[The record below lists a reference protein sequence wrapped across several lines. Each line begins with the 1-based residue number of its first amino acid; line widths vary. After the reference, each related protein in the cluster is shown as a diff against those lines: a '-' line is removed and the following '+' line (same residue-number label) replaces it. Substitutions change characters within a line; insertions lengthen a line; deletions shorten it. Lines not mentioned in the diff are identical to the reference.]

1 MIKAAR
7 IIGVLFILFSILP
20 LGICTYCYMST
31 NSFLKTAEKTHGTVL
46 DVVERRT
53 SDGTMYYPVYSF
65 VDVYG
70 TEHKIYSKSGSY
82 PPRYDVGDPIS
93 ILYDPENPKEI
104 KMDSFVSLWMGSIV
118 AGVLGI
124 IPFFIGALLLF
135 VVPIIIHR
143 VMPDTGAQAP
153 AARQPAQQTTIQSE
167 DKDSRMWSMFCHLTA
182 LSAFIG
188 IPFGNII
195 GPLIIWLIKK
205 DDFPMVD
212 DHGKESLNFQI
223 SMTIYTIVSFFLCF
237 ILIGFL
243 LLPAVLLVDLILV
256 IIASVKAN
264 KGDAYRYPFTV
275 RFIK

>member
-1 MIKAAR
+1 MTKASR
-7 IIGVLFILFSILP
+7 IIGVLFILFSIFP

-31 NSFLKTAEKTHGTVL
+31 SGFLNKAEKTYGTVL

-70 TEHKIYSKSGSY
+70 TKHKIYSKSGSY

-93 ILYDPENPKEI
+93 ILYDPENPEEI
-104 KMDSFVSLWMGSIV
+104 KMDSFVSLWMGTII

-124 IPFFIGALLLF
+124 IPFFIGALFLF

-143 VMPDTGAQAP
+143 FLPDTGAYAP
-153 AARQPAQQTTIQSE
+153 AENPPAQQRVLQSE

-212 DHGKESLNFQI
+212 DQGRESLNFQV
-223 SMTIYTIVSFFLCF
+223 SMTIYTIISFFLCF
-237 ILIGFL
+237 VIIGFL
-243 LLPAVLLVDLILV
+243 LLPAALLVNLILI

-264 KGDAYRYPFTV
+264 KGDIYRYPLTI

>member
-1 MIKAAR
+1 MTKAAR

-20 LGICTYCYMST
+20 LGICTYCTMST
-31 NSFLKTAEKTHGTVL
+31 RNFLNKAEKTHGTVL
-46 DVVERRT
+46 EIVERRT

-65 VDVYG
+65 VDIYG

-104 KMDSFVSLWMGSIV
+104 KMDSFVSLWMGTIV

-124 IPFFIGALLLF
+124 IPFLIGAVFLL
-135 VVPIIIHR
+135 VVPIIINR
-143 VMPDTGAQAP
+143 LLPDTGASSP
-153 AARQPAQQTTIQSE
+153 TKHPPAQQEALQSE

-188 IPFGNII
+188 VPFGNII

-205 DDFPMVD
+205 DDFHKVD
-212 DHGKESLNFQI
+212 DQGRESVNFQI

-237 ILIGFL
+237 VIIGFL
-243 LLPAVLLVDLILV
+243 LLPIVLLVDLILV

-264 KGDAYRYPFTV
+264 KGDMYRYPFTI

>member
-1 MIKAAR
+1 MTKAAR

-20 LGICTYCYMST
+20 LGICTYCTMST
-31 NSFLKTAEKTHGTVL
+31 RNFLNKAEKTHGTVL
-46 DVVERRT
+46 EIVERRT

-65 VDVYG
+65 VDIYG

-82 PPRYDVGDPIS
+82 PPRYEVGDPIS

-104 KMDSFVSLWMGSIV
+104 KMDSFVSLWMGTIV

-124 IPFFIGALLLF
+124 IPFLIGAVFLL
-135 VVPIIIHR
+135 VVPIIINR
-143 VMPDTGAQAP
+143 LLPDTGASSP
-153 AARQPAQQTTIQSE
+153 TKHPPAQQEALQSE

-188 IPFGNII
+188 VPFGNII

-205 DDFPMVD
+205 DDFHKVD
-212 DHGKESLNFQI
+212 DQGRESVNFQI

-237 ILIGFL
+237 VIIGFL
-243 LLPAVLLVDLILV
+243 LLPIVLLVDLILV

-264 KGDAYRYPFTV
+264 KGDMYRYPFTI

>member
-1 MIKAAR
+1 MTKAAR

-20 LGICTYCYMST
+20 LGICTYCTMST
-31 NSFLKTAEKTHGTVL
+31 RNFLNKAEKTHGTVL
-46 DVVERRT
+46 EIVERRT

-65 VDVYG
+65 VDIYG

-104 KMDSFVSLWMGSIV
+104 KMDSFVSLWMGTIV

-124 IPFFIGALLLF
+124 IPFLIGAVFLL
-135 VVPIIIHR
+135 VVPIIINR
-143 VMPDTGAQAP
+143 LLPDTGASSP
-153 AARQPAQQTTIQSE
+153 TKHPPAQQEALQSE

-188 IPFGNII
+188 VPFGNII

-205 DDFPMVD
+205 DDFHKVD
-212 DHGKESLNFQI
+212 DQGRESLNFQI

-237 ILIGFL
+237 VIIGFL
-243 LLPAVLLVDLILV
+243 LLPIVLLVDLILV

-264 KGDAYRYPFTV
+264 KGDMYRYPFTI

>member
-1 MIKAAR
+1 LEI
-7 IIGVLFILFSILP
+7 
-20 LGICTYCYMST
+20 
-31 NSFLKTAEKTHGTVL
+31 
-46 DVVERRT
+46 VERRT

-65 VDVYG
+65 VDIYG

-82 PPRYDVGDPIS
+82 PPRYEVGDPIS

-104 KMDSFVSLWMGSIV
+104 KMDSFVSLWMGTIV

-124 IPFFIGALLLF
+124 IPFLIGAVFLL
-135 VVPIIIHR
+135 VVPIIINR
-143 VMPDTGAQAP
+143 LLPDTGASSP
-153 AARQPAQQTTIQSE
+153 TKHPPAQQEALQSE

-188 IPFGNII
+188 VPFGNII

-205 DDFPMVD
+205 DDFHKVD
-212 DHGKESLNFQI
+212 DQGRESVNFQI

-237 ILIGFL
+237 VIIGFL
-243 LLPAVLLVDLILV
+243 LLPIVLLVDLILV

-264 KGDAYRYPFTV
+264 KGDMYRYPFTI

>member
-1 MIKAAR
+1 MTKAAR
-7 IIGVLFILFSILP
+7 IIGVLFILFSMLP
-20 LGICTYCYMST
+20 LGICAYCYMST
-31 NSFLKTAEKTHGTVL
+31 SSFLNKAENTHGTVL
-46 DVVERRT
+46 EVVERRT

-70 TEHKIYSKSGSY
+70 TKHKIYSKSGSY
-82 PPRYDVGDPIS
+82 PPQYDVGDTIS

-104 KMDSFVSLWMGSIV
+104 KMDSFLSLWMGTIV

-124 IPFFIGALLLF
+124 IPFLIGAVFFF
-135 VVPIIIHR
+135 VVPIIINR
-143 VMPDTGAQAP
+143 VLPDTGAQAP
-153 AARQPAQQTTIQSE
+153 TEHPPAQQGELQS
-167 DKDSRMWSMFCHLTA
+167 DDRDSRMWSMFCHLTA

-205 DDFPMVD
+205 DDFPMVND
-212 DHGKESLNFQI
+212 QGKESLNFQI

-237 ILIGFL
+237 VIIGFL

-256 IIASVKAN
+256 IIASVEAN
-264 KGDAYRYPFTV
+264 KGDMYRYPFTI
-275 RFIK
+275 RLIR

>member
-1 MIKAAR
+1 MTKAAR

-20 LGICTYCYMST
+20 LGICTYCTMST
-31 NSFLKTAEKTHGTVL
+31 RNFLNKAEKTHGTVL
-46 DVVERRT
+46 EIVERRT

-65 VDVYG
+65 VDIYG

-82 PPRYDVGDPIS
+82 PPRYEVGDPIS

-104 KMDSFVSLWMGSIV
+104 KMDSFVSLWMGTIV

-124 IPFFIGALLLF
+124 IPFLIGAVFLL
-135 VVPIIIHR
+135 VVPIIINR
-143 VMPDTGAQAP
+143 LLPDTGASSP
-153 AARQPAQQTTIQSE
+153 TKHPPAQQEALQSE

-188 IPFGNII
+188 VPFGNII

-205 DDFPMVD
+205 DDFHKVD
-212 DHGKESLNFQI
+212 DQGRESLNFQI

-237 ILIGFL
+237 VIIGFL
-243 LLPAVLLVDLILV
+243 LLPIVLLVDLILV

-264 KGDAYRYPFTV
+264 KGDMYRYPFTI

>member
-1 MIKAAR
+1 MTKAAR

-20 LGICTYCYMST
+20 LGICTYCTMST
-31 NSFLKTAEKTHGTVL
+31 RNFLNKAEKTHGTVL
-46 DVVERRT
+46 EIVERRT

-65 VDVYG
+65 VDIYG

-104 KMDSFVSLWMGSIV
+104 KMDSFVSLWMGTIV

-124 IPFFIGALLLF
+124 IPFLIGAVFLL
-135 VVPIIIHR
+135 VVPIIINR
-143 VMPDTGAQAP
+143 LLPDTGASSP
-153 AARQPAQQTTIQSE
+153 TKHPPAQQEALQSE
-167 DKDSRMWSMFCHLTA
+167 DKDSRMWSIFCHLTA

-188 IPFGNII
+188 VPFGNII

-205 DDFPMVD
+205 DDFHKVD
-212 DHGKESLNFQI
+212 DQGRESVNFQI

-237 ILIGFL
+237 VIIGFL
-243 LLPAVLLVDLILV
+243 LLPIVLLVDLILV

-264 KGDAYRYPFTV
+264 KGDMYRYPFTI

>member
-1 MIKAAR
+1 MTKAAR

-20 LGICTYCYMST
+20 LGICTYCTMST
-31 NSFLKTAEKTHGTVL
+31 RNFLNKAEKTHGTVL
-46 DVVERRT
+46 EIVERRT

-65 VDVYG
+65 VDIYG

-104 KMDSFVSLWMGSIV
+104 KMDSFVSLWMGTIV

-124 IPFFIGALLLF
+124 IPFLIGAVFLL
-135 VVPIIIHR
+135 VVPIIINR
-143 VMPDTGAQAP
+143 LLPDTGASSP
-153 AARQPAQQTTIQSE
+153 TKHPPAQQEALQSE
-167 DKDSRMWSMFCHLTA
+167 DKDSRMWSIFCHLTA

-188 IPFGNII
+188 VPFGNII

-205 DDFPMVD
+205 DDFHKVD
-212 DHGKESLNFQI
+212 DQGRESLNFQI

-237 ILIGFL
+237 VIIGFL
-243 LLPAVLLVDLILV
+243 LLPIVLLVDLILV

-264 KGDAYRYPFTV
+264 KGDMYRYPFTI

>member
-1 MIKAAR
+1 MTKAAR
-7 IIGVLFILFSILP
+7 VIGVLFILFSILP
-20 LGICTYCYMST
+20 LGICTYFTIST
-31 NSFLKTAEKTHGTVL
+31 KSFLNKAEKARGTVL
-46 DVVERRT
+46 EIVERRT

-65 VDVYG
+65 ADVYG

-82 PPRYDVGDPIS
+82 PPQYEVGDSIS
-93 ILYDPENPKEI
+93 IFYDPENPKEI
-104 KMDSFVSLWMGSIV
+104 KMDSFVSLWMGTIV

-124 IPFFIGALLLF
+124 IPFLIGAVFLF
-135 VVPIIIHR
+135 VVPIIVDR
-143 VMPDTGAQAP
+143 LLPDTGTRAP
-153 AARQPAQQTTIQSE
+153 TEHPPAQQRILQSE

-212 DHGKESLNFQI
+212 DQGRESLNFQI
-223 SMTIYTIVSFFLCF
+223 SMTIYTIVSFLLCF
-237 ILIGFL
+237 VIIGFL
-243 LLPAVLLVDLILV
+243 LLPVVLLVDLILV

-264 KGDAYRYPFTV
+264 KGDVYRYPFTI